1 MTGIDL
7 DAIQARADG
16 ATEGPWKYRDI
27 IGENHNVCVNAHN
40 IAACGAGDLDP
51 EYGDRDQ
58 QAARN
63 AEFIAH
69 ARTDVPALIA
79 AVRERDATL
88 ARVRDRIKSVMA
100 SDDLDPDGYQ
110 VAGLISSVLVPRE
123 GM

>member
-7 DAIQARADG
+7 GAIQTRADA

-40 IAACGAGDLDP
+40 IAACGAGDLNP

-69 ARTDVPALIA
+69 ARADVPALIA
-79 AVRERDATL
+79 AVRERDATI
-88 ARVRDRIKSVMA
+88 AQVRAHVDGAESWGTRNVDAGSLRA
-100 SDDLDPDGYQ
+100 ALDPQ
-110 VAGLISSVLVPRE
+110 E
-123 GM
+123 GQ